1 LADIVRASGAG
12 DKPTTCP
19 FGSSEPSRASI
30 RGLALRMANRLVFSR
45 GSRLSS
51 CWRGYC
57 STCAAS
63 RPRWCDSRV
72 PGVITEA
79 GINRTQS
86 ASPCAVIAKSAGLQ
100 SRSCSSRSKAT
111 ARSYAIAMFLPRSSE
126 ARDRRQERQ
135 LGAYRLEVRHRGH
148 ALGDLAPRGTNREDP
163 TGETPPAAL
172 SAHRGSALCGRPL
185 TVSGLFSS
193 KGV

>member
-135 LGAYRLEVRHRGH
+135 RVVLGAYLSKSVTAATRSVTWPPEGQTGRIRPARRLPQPC
-148 ALGDLAPRGTNREDP
+148 PRAGVP
-163 TGETPPAAL
+163 L
-172 SAHRGSALCGRPL
+172 SVVGR
-185 TVSGLFSS
+185 
-193 KGV
+193 